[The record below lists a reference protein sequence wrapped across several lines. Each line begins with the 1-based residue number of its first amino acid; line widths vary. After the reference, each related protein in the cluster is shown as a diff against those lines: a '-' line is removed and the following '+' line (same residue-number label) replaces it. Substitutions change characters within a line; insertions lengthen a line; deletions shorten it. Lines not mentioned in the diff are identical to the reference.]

1 MSDLIVPTST
11 MDEPLALAEHTQQE
25 VFKKVDDLVAA
36 AVAEGDPLVAISGI
50 TELTGLE
57 RLVGLGKAKLLW
69 EIKSRWEAFNTGEEF
84 SDFILEHTSV
94 SRMTVD
100 RYLLAW
106 DMYATNRIPAKLV
119 PSIMGRSM
127 RDQVEIAKI
136 VDRVD
141 LSKKEWER
149 IAGASNGHEVIEI
162 KRELTGQK
170 PRKSGLVIRLR
181 RNGDL
186 QALDSDKKV
195 HFAGY
200 LEVDKAKDD
209 PIIARTIER
218 ITRGAGI
225 LVE

>member
-1 MSDLIVPTST
+1 
-11 MDEPLALAEHTQQE
+11 MDEPVALAKHTQQE
-25 VFKKVDDLVAA
+25 IFKKVDDLVAE

-50 TELTGLE
+50 TQLTGLE

-69 EIKSRWEAFNTGEEF
+69 EIKTRWESFKTGEEF

-106 DMYATNRIPAKLV
+106 DMYANKRIPEKLI
-119 PSIMGRSM
+119 PAIMGRSM

-141 LSKKEWER
+141 VNKKDWER

-186 QALDSDKKV
+186 QAIDSEKKT

-200 LEVDKAKDD
+200 LEVDKAKED

-218 ITRGAGI
+218 LTRGAGVLI
-225 LVE
+225 E